1 MNLRCSC
8 TYFFFFFLIVVF
20 LLCNCLC
27 IMCVVYS
34 PLLGGNKGSI
44 HLLQLF
50 IFLLW
55 YFLCMF
61 EFYASRRLI
70 NLGGRG
76 VCMATV

>member
-1 MNLRCSC
+1 MLGVVVH
-8 TYFFFFFLIVVF
+8 TVFFFLIVVF

-44 HLLQLF
+44 HLLQIF

-55 YFLCMF
+55 YFLCMYTLNF
-61 EFYASRRLI
+61 
-70 NLGGRG
+70 
-76 VCMATV
+76 M